1 MKKAYVTDQDE
12 LRQLIADVK
21 EEYGQIDGVIHA
33 AGILEDKLFKN
44 KELAS
49 FERVY
54 NTKVLPLEVIMEE
67 LATELKLLV
76 LFSSISSAFG
86 NAGQC
91 DYSSGNSAMDAAI
104 TNFQTANPTMVI
116 KSFNWGPWKGAG
128 MVDAGLESEFR
139 KKGISFIELDKGG
152 DFFVKEI
159 FHGTNARVLAIAGEE
174 ENMANFI
181 DEALIA
187 EKRSMTNV

>member
-1 MKKAYVTDQDE
+1 M
-12 LRQLIADVK
+12 
-21 EEYGQIDGVIHA
+21 
-33 AGILEDKLFKN
+33 
-44 KELAS
+44 AS